1 MSALPPKADIGTQSV
16 NVRFVPKADIVA
28 PLRDSIASRCL
39 TKEQSAGFWRA
50 FLCLEIDVYQS
61 KAVPEARGPLE
72 VVQGAP
78 LEITHH
84 RNTIGA
90 RTLELRQVT
99 TEKHNAVGVV
109 NFAVVRQYII
119 AGAAVLGDVD
129 LLCPPERLHELRRPV
144 QSLGP

>member
-1 MSALPPKADIGTQSV
+1 MSALDQKRTSLRPPS
-16 NVRFVPKADIVA
+16 
-28 PLRDSIASRCL
+28 RDSIASRRL
-39 TKEQSAGFWRA
+39 TKEQSAGFWRTL
-50 FLCLEIDVYQS
+50 LCVEIDVYQS

-72 VVQGAP
+72 VVHRAP

-119 AGAAVLGDVD
+119 AGAAVLGEVD
-129 LLCPPERLHELRRPV
+129 LLCPPRAIARISAPSTEPRA
-144 QSLGP
+144 